1 MFQTIFKN
9 RDLSWLSFNKR
20 VLQETGFADL
30 KVGDKLKFLAIHYNN
45 LEEFSRVRLAIIEE
59 LAQSEFNEISDVYI
73 DILAAARVEIYHQ
86 SLLSRE
92 ILEKQ
97 IVPEL
102 AANGVVLYQNEEDIP
117 EIHKEEIRHIFMSR
131 VLSYLQP
138 LVITPKSKIFLEDR
152 MLYFLVHVNAGR
164 RLEDLKVILNIPS
177 SILPRFYRLSK
188 VDEKNYVVY
197 LDDIIR
203 IGIKTI
209 FPDYIF
215 HGIYSIAL
223 NRDSDLH
230 LDAQK
235 ESDIDEFIEEL
246 QERLSKRKS
255 GLPSR
260 FQFDSQMPEK
270 LLEFCK
276 DYLKLKGDEMIPMGR
291 YQGANDFFGFPI
303 PDSKELLQAP
313 WQPLK
318 HDKLRIYGDYFA
330 AIAAQDHLLHF
341 PYQTYDHVQVFFN
354 NAVLDQNVTKIMVT
368 FYRIA
373 EQSHI
378 VNALISAARNGK
390 KVYAFIELK
399 ARFDEANNIY
409 WAEQM
414 AKAGVNITYSL
425 PGTKVHAKAALII
438 RREQG
443 VYKKYGFFG
452 TGNFN
457 EKTAGIYSDMGLLTS
472 DVQLCDEMESVFN
485 YLFHKQAPP
494 PFRHLLVGKFGS
506 AEKFISLID
515 HEIREARA
523 GRPSGITVK
532 VNNLEE
538 RTLINKLYDA
548 SRAGV
553 PVNLIVRSIC
563 CLKPGIKGLSENIK
577 LYRVVGRYLEHSRVF
592 RFHHSGENMVY
603 LGSAD
608 WMYRN
613 LHHRIEVVFPIYDPA
628 VKKQVVDFLDIQL
641 TPAEKT
647 EWLNEELS
655 PIPWPEKPKIYCCQE
670 QFYKNLSGLEPTT

>member
-102 AANGVVLYQNEEDIP
+102 AENGVILYQNEDDIP

-177 SILPRFYRLSK
+177 TILPRFYNLSPIGGQQ
-188 VDEKNYVVY
+188 YVVY

-203 IGIKTI
+203 VGIRTI
-209 FPDYIF
+209 FPDYTF
-215 HGIYSIAL
+215 YGIHAITL
-223 NRDSDLH
+223 TRDADLH

-235 ESDIDEFIEEL
+235 ESDIDEFLEEL
-246 QERLSKRKS
+246 QQRLLKRKT

-260 FQFDSQMPEK
+260 FQYDSRMTVG
-270 LLEFCK
+270 LVEFCK

-291 YQGANDFFGFPI
+291 YHGANDFFRFPI
-303 PDSKELLQAP
+303 PASKELYQAAWP
-313 WQPLK
+313 SLR
-318 HDKLRIYGDYFA
+318 HDKLNIYGDYFA
-330 AIAAQDHLLHF
+330 AISSHDHLLHF
-341 PYQTYDHVQVFFN
+341 PYHTYDHVLVFFN
-354 NAVLDQNVTKIMVT
+354 NAVLDQNVTSIMVT

-390 KVYAFIELK
+390 KVKAFIELK
-399 ARFDEANNIY
+399 ARFDEANNMY

-414 AKAGVNITYSL
+414 SKAGVQIRYSL
-425 PGTKVHAKAALII
+425 PGTKVHAKAALIT
-438 RREQG
+438 RRERG
-443 VYKKYGFFG
+443 VYRKYGFFG

-457 EKTAGIYSDMGLLTS
+457 EKTASIYSDMGLFTCNP
-472 DVQLCDEMESVFN
+472 DLCNELESVFDF
-485 YLFHKQAPP
+485 LFQNQTPP
-494 PFRHLLVGKFGS
+494 PFRHLLVGQFGS
-506 AEKFISLID
+506 AEQFISLIE
-515 HEIREARA
+515 HEISEARA
-523 GRPSGITVK
+523 GRPSGITIK

-553 PVNLIVRSIC
+553 KIDLIVRSIC
-563 CLKPGIKGLSENIK
+563 CLKPGIKGLSENIR
-577 LYRVVGRYLEHSRVF
+577 LYRIVGRYLEHSRVF
-592 RFHHSGENMVY
+592 RFHHSGKDLIY

-613 LHHRIEVVFPIYDPA
+613 LHHRIEVVFPIYNEKIKQE
-628 VKKQVVDFLDIQL
+628 VKDYLRIQL

-647 EWLNEELS
+647 QCLNEDLVQV
-655 PIPWPEKPKIYCCQE
+655 PWPEKPSVFCVQE
-670 QFYKNLSGLEPTT
+670 NLYQFLKTK